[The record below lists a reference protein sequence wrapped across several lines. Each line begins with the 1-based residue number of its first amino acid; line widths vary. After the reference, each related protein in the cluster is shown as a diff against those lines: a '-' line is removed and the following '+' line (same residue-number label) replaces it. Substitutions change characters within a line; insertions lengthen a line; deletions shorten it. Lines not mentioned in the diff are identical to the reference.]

1 MSEENM
7 DVWKD
12 RVTQDINDL
21 KQKQQQN
28 EGELSIVKTDVHKL
42 QISDQLQDREIN
54 SLKDVL
60 GEIKGDT
67 RYIREKMD
75 TDRDKELDRH
85 KNFWWKVVAAL
96 VIAALLFYFGVEVTQ
111 ELMK

>member
-1 MSEENM
+1 M

-12 RVTQDINDL
+12 RVIQDINDL

-28 EGELSIVKTDVHKL
+28 EGELSVVKTDVHKL

-54 SLKDVL
+54 SLKEVL

-75 TDRDKELDRH
+75 GDRDKKLDRH
-85 KNFWWKVVAAL
+85 ENFWWKVVAAL
-96 VIAALLFYFGVEVTQ
+96 VIAALLFYFGIEVTQ
-111 ELMK
+111 QMIENK

>member
-21 KQKQQQN
+21 KQRQQQN
-28 EGELSIVKTDVHKL
+28 EGKLTSLETDIHKL
-42 QISDQLQDREIN
+42 QVSDQLQDREIS
-54 SLKDVL
+54 SLKEVL

-67 RYIREKMD
+67 RYIRDKID
-75 TDRDKELDRH
+75 TDREKELDRH
-85 KNFWWKVVAAL
+85 KNLWWKIAAAL
-96 VIAALLFYFGVEVTQ
+96 ILAAVLFYFSLEGVQ
-111 ELMK
+111 